1 MQEIPEDG
9 TLRTLSRGLQVLE
22 LLEQVENMG
31 FLELHRSTG
40 LPKASL
46 SRILQ
51 TLVRAG
57 WVSQR
62 LADQR
67 YRINR
72 GRTALDGW
80 EQARAVVAESATVHL
95 DQLRREV
102 LWPSDISICDG
113 TKMVIL
119 ESNRSVSPLTIN
131 RNVMGLHPRMLWSA
145 VGRAYLAACPAGERK
160 RILAN
165 LAASS
170 HPEDAAFGDRP
181 WVQAMLKQTLAHGY
195 GLRAEGYESP
205 DQHAPGQLNAM
216 AVPVLSKGRVIACLS
231 LVWLRAVADEAQ
243 VVRAQLPRLRL
254 AAERIGADLLKLG
267 VVRPMWLGHVEG
279 DPLHSVNRP

>member
-1 MQEIPEDG
+1 MQEVSEDG

-31 FLELHRSTG
+31 FLELQRSTG

-46 SRILQ
+46 NRILQ
-51 TLVRAG
+51 TLVRTG

-72 GRTALDGW
+72 GRMALVGW
-80 EQARAVVAESATVHL
+80 ERARAVVAESATVHL

-102 LWPSDISICDG
+102 LWPSDIFICDG
-113 TKMVIL
+113 AKMVIL
-119 ESNRSVSPLTIN
+119 ESNRSVSPLTIK
-131 RNVMGLHPRMLWSA
+131 RNVMGLHARMLWSA
-145 VGRAYLAACPAGERK
+145 AGRAYLAACPASEK
-160 RILAN
+160 DRILAN

-170 HPEDAAFGDRP
+170 HPEDAAVGDRS
-181 WVQAMLKQTLAHGY
+181 WVQAVLRQTRAQGY
-195 GLRAEGYESP
+195 GLRAEGYASP
-205 DQHAPGQLNAM
+205 DQHVPGQLNAM
-216 AVPVLSKGRVIACLS
+216 AVPVLSRERVIACLS
-231 LVWLRAVADEAQ
+231 LVWLKAVADEAQ

-267 VVRPMWLGHVEG
+267 VVRPMWLEHGEVG
-279 DPLHSVNRP
+279 R